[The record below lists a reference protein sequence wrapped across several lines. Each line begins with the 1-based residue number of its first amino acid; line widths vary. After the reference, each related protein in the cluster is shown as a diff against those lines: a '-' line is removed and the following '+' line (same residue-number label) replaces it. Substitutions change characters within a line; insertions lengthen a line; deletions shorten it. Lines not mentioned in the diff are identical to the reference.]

1 MTFQIGNTVRLIR
14 GRWLDSKGVNLV
26 GGKYKVVADNS
37 QTEYYVDGV
46 LKTVELHAV
55 REWESDFVLVL
66 TEDAP
71 KPSTNQAT
79 FLVGDHVELL
89 ERYDH
94 QLKGQ
99 RGVVTSIEKS
109 HCPSSSQMIYVDFG
123 SVGVRGRPI
132 GMYNY
137 RVKPVAS
144 GPAALLDILR
154 MIEATSKRVGT
165 GDTQAILFSLM
176 EEVGELATEI
186 NIENGTKDREPS
198 EDGVEGEA
206 IDVLVVIGDLLT
218 SLFGSLES
226 AELRTKVAAKLAKW
240 ERNAQ

>member
-1 MTFQIGNTVRLIR
+1 MTFQIG
-14 GRWLDSKGVNLV
+14 DSVKLT
-26 GGKYKVVADNS
+26 GGKWFNEAGADLSGGEFVIVADNPTS
-37 QTEYYVDGV
+37 EYFIDDIAM
-46 LKTVELHAV
+46 TVEILAI
-55 REWESDFVLVL
+55 SSYPTDFQLI
-66 TEDAP
+66 AKP
-71 KPSTNQAT
+71 KPTPV
-79 FLVGDHVELL
+79 FYRVGDRVELM

-94 QLKGQ
+94 QSKGDQ
-99 RGVVTSIEKS
+99 GVVTSIEKS
-109 HCPSSSQMIYVDFG
+109 YGPADTQMLYVDFG
-123 SVGVRGRPI
+123 SGGRGRPI

-144 GPAALLDILR
+144 GPAALLGILQ
-154 MIEATSKRVGT
+154 MIETTSKRVGT

>member
-1 MTFQIGNTVRLIR
+1 MTFQIV
-14 GRWLDSKGVNLV
+14 
-26 GGKYKVVADNS
+26 
-37 QTEYYVDGV
+37 
-46 LKTVELHAV
+46 
-55 REWESDFVLVL
+55 
-66 TEDAP
+66 
-71 KPSTNQAT
+71 
-79 FLVGDHVELL
+79 
-89 ERYDH
+89 
-94 QLKGQ
+94 
-99 RGVVTSIEKS
+99 
-109 HCPSSSQMIYVDFG
+109 
-123 SVGVRGRPI
+123 PI
-132 GMYNY
+132 
-137 RVKPVAS
+137 
-144 GPAALLDILR
+144 LQ

-165 GDTQAILFSLM
+165 GDTQAILLSLV

>member
-1 MTFQIGNTVRLIR
+1 MTFQIG
-14 GRWLDSKGVNLV
+14 DSVKLT
-26 GGKYKVVADNS
+26 GGKWFNEAGADLGGGEFVIVADNPTS
-37 QTEYYVDGV
+37 EYFIDDTAM
-46 LKTVELHAV
+46 TVEILAIS
-55 REWESDFVLVL
+55 RYPTDFQLI
-66 TEDAP
+66 AKP
-71 KPSTNQAT
+71 KPTPV
-79 FLVGDHVELL
+79 FYRVGDRVELL

-94 QLKGQ
+94 QSKGDQ
-99 RGVVTSIEKS
+99 GVVTSIEKS
-109 HCPSSSQMIYVDFG
+109 YGPADTQMLYVDFDSG
-123 SVGVRGRPI
+123 GRGRPI

-144 GPAALLDILR
+144 GPAALLGILQ
-154 MIEATSKRVGT
+154 MIETTSKRVGT

-240 ERNAQ
+240 ERKAR